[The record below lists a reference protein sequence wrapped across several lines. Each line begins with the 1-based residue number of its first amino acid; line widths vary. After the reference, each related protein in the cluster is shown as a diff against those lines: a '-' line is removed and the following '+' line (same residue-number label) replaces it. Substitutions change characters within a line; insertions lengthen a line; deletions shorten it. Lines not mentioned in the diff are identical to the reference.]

1 MNALN
6 QDTKKK
12 VYGDL
17 LEILGA
23 IKEVCSPREATRI
36 LENVTRITPKITHAL
51 DVAYHFHEGQ
61 TRKGGGP
68 YITHPICVAAIVGFC
83 DGDEAMVCAAL
94 LHDVVEDTP
103 CSVEYVE
110 REFGGDVAHLVD
122 ALTKITEIRKEE
134 FPKDAQDSRLL
145 ASALTFRKI
154 LVSAIDDPRA
164 LVVKISDRLHNILT
178 LEALPREKQIRISK
192 ETLAVYA
199 PIASRLGMAS
209 IKNELEDKSFYYIY
223 PQEYQE
229 IRAYLNENQQS
240 LSLKLNGFATKL
252 EKLFFKAG
260 FAEGDFTISTRI
272 KRPYSIYLKMQ
283 RKGAV
288 SKDEILDLMAVRVL
302 VKNPLDCYRILGI
315 VHLRFKPIISRFKDY
330 VALPKE
336 NGYQTIHTTIF
347 DQSSI
352 YEIQVRT
359 FEMHMGAEYGNSAH
373 WKYKAGGAEPDA
385 LKWLHNFK
393 YQGHDSK
400 SNPKEFYALV
410 QNDLYREDITVFSPD
425 GDTYTLPAGAIV
437 LDFAY
442 MIHSDLGDRAAKAFV
457 NNQKATLNQELR
469 SGDVVKIIKGEHSI
483 PRYIWIDQLKT
494 SRAKNHLKLQ
504 RKNQIKEIDAKS
516 MINILSCIFEGPIF
530 TQEIGPKDYPLFEKK
545 LAQYGVETSLSEA
558 SKNIGNLKKLVEEIQ
573 EKVKETPKHQKK
585 KVQYNEFGFLMKNLL
600 QFRLTNKMLNLINPH
615 IGLKKSYLEHFIIYT
630 NPYVHVK
637 QVLFDDCCHPKY
649 GDEIVAIM
657 PTYKDHKIVVHH
669 KLCKEVGAEIDLGLP
684 MVFVQWSKRKREI
697 YKGIFYLEDK
707 KSALVRLLDFLAK
720 NDCTIMGVNYLAHGD
735 NFSSHCEV
743 SIEYNAREA
752 SVLKEILSQRYQERL
767 VSFLSAK
774 DAYQA

>member
-1 MNALN
+1 MRL
-6 QDTKKK
+6 DTKHKN
-12 VYGDL
+12 YGDL
-17 LEILGA
+17 LEILSA
-23 IKEVCSPREATRI
+23 LKEVCGPHEAI
-36 LENVTRITPKITHAL
+36 CVLENIIEITPKIAQAL
-51 DVAYHFHEGQ
+51 DVAHHFHEGQ
-61 TRKGGGP
+61 TRKGGQP
-68 YITHPICVAAIVGFC
+68 YITHPICVACIVAFC
-83 DGDEAMVCAAL
+83 EGDEAMVCAAL
-94 LHDVVEDTP
+94 LHDVVEDTE
-103 CSVEYVE
+103 CSMAYVE
-110 REFGGDVAHLVD
+110 REFGTDVAGLVD

-134 FPKDAQDSRLL
+134 FPMEAQDSKLL

-154 LVSAIDDPRA
+154 LVSAINDPRA
-164 LVVKISDRLHNILT
+164 LIVKISDRLHNILT
-178 LEALPREKQIRISK
+178 LDALPRDKQIRISK

-209 IKNELEDKSFYYIY
+209 IKNELEDKSFYYIH
-223 PQEYQE
+223 PHEYQE
-229 IRAYLNENQQS
+229 IRSYLEQNRQS
-240 LSLKLNGFATKL
+240 LSLKLNRFAGKL
-252 EKLFFKAG
+252 EKMFFEEG
-260 FAEGDFTISTRI
+260 FVEGDFTISTRI

-288 SKDEILDLMAVRVL
+288 SMDEILDLMAVRVL
-302 VKNPLDCYRILGI
+302 VKNPLDCYRILGV

-373 WKYKAGGAEPDA
+373 WKYKAGGTEPDA

-410 QNDLYREDITVFSPD
+410 KNDLYREDITVFSPS

-442 MIHSDLGDRAAKAFV
+442 MIHSDLGDRAKKAFV
-457 NNQKATLNQELR
+457 NNKKATLNQELR
-469 SGDVVKIIKGEHSI
+469 SGDVVKIVKGEQST
-483 PRYIWIDQLKT
+483 PRYIWMDQLKT

-516 MINILSCIFEGPIF
+516 VVNILGCIFEAPIF
-530 TQEIGPKDYPLFEKK
+530 AEEIGPKDYVLFEKK
-545 LAQYGVETSLSEA
+545 LAEYGVEISLNEA

-573 EKVKETPKHQKK
+573 EKVRETPKHMKK
-585 KVQYNEFGFLMKNLL
+585 KVQYHEFGFLMKNLL

-615 IGLKKSYLEHFIIYT
+615 VGLKKCYLENFIIYT

-657 PTYKDHKIVVHH
+657 PNYKDHKIVVHH
-669 KLCKEVGAEIDLGLP
+669 KLCKEASVEIDLGLP
-684 MVFVQWSKRKREI
+684 MVFVQWSKKKREI

-707 KSALVRLLDFLAK
+707 KSALVRLLDFLTK
-720 NDCTIMGVNYLAHGD
+720 NDCTITGVNYFGYRD
-735 NFSSHCEV
+735 EFSSHCE
-743 SIEYNAREA
+743 ILLEYTAKEA
-752 SVLKEILSQRYQERL
+752 SALKEILTQKYQERL
-767 VSFLSAK
+767 VSFSSLQ

>member
-1 MNALN
+1 MT
-6 QDTKKK
+6 QDIKRKS
-12 VYGDL
+12 YEDL

-23 IKEVCSPREATRI
+23 LKEVCGPHEATHV
-36 LENVTRITPKITHAL
+36 LENVAEITPRVAQALEVAHRFHA
-51 DVAYHFHEGQ
+51 GQ

-68 YITHPICVAAIVGFC
+68 YVTHPICVACIVAFC
-83 DGDEAMVCAAL
+83 DGDEAMLCAAL
-94 LHDVVEDTP
+94 LHDVVEDTE
-103 CSVEYVE
+103 CSIEYVA
-110 REFGGDVAHLVD
+110 REFGEDVANLVD

-134 FPKDAQDSRLL
+134 FPMEAQDSKLL

-154 LVSAIDDPRA
+154 LVGAINDPRA
-164 LVVKISDRLHNILT
+164 LIVKISDRLHNILT
-178 LEALPREKQIRISK
+178 LDALPRDKQIRISK

-223 PQEYQE
+223 PQEYQK
-229 IRAYLNENQQS
+229 IQLYLDQNRQS
-240 LSLKLNGFATKL
+240 LSLKLNRFAGKL
-252 EKLFFKAG
+252 EKMFFEAG
-260 FAEGDFTISTRI
+260 FGEGDFQLTTRI

-288 SKDEILDLMAVRVL
+288 SMDEILDLMAVRVL

-359 FEMHMGAEYGNSAH
+359 FEMHEGAEYGNSAH
-373 WKYKAGGAEPDA
+373 WKYKAGGAEPEA

-442 MIHSDLGDRAAKAFV
+442 MIHSDLGDRAKKAFV
-457 NNQKATLNQELR
+457 NNKKASLNQELR
-469 SGDVVKIIKGEHSI
+469 SGDVVKIVKGERSI
-483 PRYIWIDQLKT
+483 PRYIWMDQLKT

-504 RKNQIKEIDAKS
+504 RKNQLKEIDAKS
-516 MINILSCIFEGPIF
+516 MINILTCIFEAPIF
-530 TQEIGPKDYPLFEKK
+530 AEEIEPKDYTLFEKK
-545 LAQYGVETSLSEA
+545 LVECGVEISLSEA
-558 SKNIGNLKKLVEEIQ
+558 NRNIGSLKKLVEEIQ
-573 EKVKETPKHQKK
+573 EKVRETPKHMKK
-585 KVQYNEFGFLMKNLL
+585 KVQYHEFGFLMKNLL
-600 QFRLTNKMLNLINPH
+600 QFRLTHKMLNLINPH
-615 IGLKKSYLEHFIIYT
+615 IGLKKSYLDNFIVYT

-637 QVLFDDCCHPKY
+637 QVLFNDCCHPKY

-657 PTYKDHKIVVHH
+657 RSYKEHKVIVHH
-669 KLCKEVGAEIDLGLP
+669 KLCKAIGAEIDLGLP
-684 MVFVQWSKRKREI
+684 MVFVQWSKKKREI

-707 KSALVRLLDFLAK
+707 KSALMHLLDFLTK
-720 NDCTIMGVNYLAHGD
+720 NDCTITGVDYCGYRD
-735 NFSSHCEV
+735 EFSSHCEV
-743 SIEYNAREA
+743 LLEYTAKEA
-752 SVLKEILSQRYQERL
+752 SALREILSQKYQERL
-767 VSFLSAK
+767 VSFSSLK